1 MRLYEIDQNLRA
13 LWNKIAEQ
21 EGEITEEDMQALE
34 ELELAKNDK
43 IEGYGVIIRELE
55 SEIDDCSQE
64 IERIKEIADR
74 KKKCLERLKNGLQ
87 EFMLNNEIDK
97 FESLKVR
104 VSFRKSQALEIE
116 EGAELPDNLMR
127 VKKEPNKTAIKEYI
141 VNGGELKGV
150 FLIDRQNI
158 QIK

>member
-34 ELELAKNDK
+34 QLELAKNDK

-55 SEIDDCSQE
+55 SEIDDCSNE
-64 IERIKEIADR
+64 IKRIKEIADR

-127 VKKEPNKTAIKEYI
+127 VKKEPDKTAIKDFI

-150 FLIDRQNI
+150 FLIDRKNI

>member
-1 MRLYEIDQNLRA
+1 MRLHEIDFNLRA
-13 LWNKIAEQ
+13 LWDKIAEQ
-21 EGEITEEDMQALE
+21 DGELTEDDIKALD
-34 ELELAKNDK
+34 ELEIAKNDK

-55 SEIDDCSQE
+55 SEIDDCSNE
-64 IERIKEIADR
+64 IKRIKEIADR

-116 EGAELPDNLMR
+116 DGAELPDNLMR
-127 VKKEPNKTAIKEYI
+127 VKKEPDKTAIKDYI
-141 VNGGELKGV
+141 LQGNVLKGV
-150 FLIDRQNI
+150 ALVDRQNI

>member
-34 ELELAKNDK
+34 QLELAKNDK

-64 IERIKEIADR
+64 IKRIKEIQDR

-116 EGAELPDNLMR
+116 DGAELPDDLMR
-127 VKKEPNKTAIKEYI
+127 VKKEPDKTAIKDFI
-141 VNGGELKGV
+141 INGGELKGV